1 LGYILG
7 YSFLNDQIRRKF
19 DRDCIGEVATTGT
32 EEQGG
37 DVVVTGDARV
47 ITSGAERK
55 RRSRE
60 RRRQGNVFVSL
71 EVGPNA
77 TADLIALGWLAVPD
91 RGNKTAI
98 ARALTDLVERA
109 IRSLVTPPTG
119 SHHQL
124 GFMCTIQRSTIET
137 LVSFGWLPADQQD
150 DLSAIAKAF
159 RRLAG
164 RALAVACNGG
174 GPGQWYF
181 P

>member
-1 LGYILG
+1 M
-7 YSFLNDQIRRKF
+7 
-19 DRDCIGEVATTGT
+19 
-32 EEQGG
+32 
-37 DVVVTGDARV
+37 TGDARV
-47 ITSGAERK
+47 ITSGAERM

-60 RRRQGNVFVSL
+60 RRRQGDVIVNLKIES
-71 EVGPNA
+71 NA
-77 TADLIALGWLAVPD
+77 TAGLVALGWLAAPD

-98 ARALTDLVERA
+98 ASALSDLVERA
-109 IRSLVTPPTG
+109 IRSLVAPPTG
-119 SHHQL
+119 SHDQL

-164 RALAVACNGG
+164 RALAVARNGG
-174 GPGQWYF
+174 DPGQWYF